1 MKAIEVSSI
10 SFDVELAKLHQRF
23 DETLLSFYKRIT
35 SLMQRVRA
43 KNRPASNFS
52 TILTLLKSVMLD
64 TILRAFI
71 KEIKDHTV
79 RKEAIRE
86 MTAADRSLKS
96 VYNLT
101 EEIRRINLKIQKI
114 YEEKIKSK
122 QFTFYKDLAKRNMS
136 RNQIDALITVYYS
149 TDISNKASE

>member
-1 MKAIEVSSI
+1 
-10 SFDVELAKLHQRF
+10 
-23 DETLLSFYKRIT
+23 
-35 SLMQRVRA
+35 MQRVRA